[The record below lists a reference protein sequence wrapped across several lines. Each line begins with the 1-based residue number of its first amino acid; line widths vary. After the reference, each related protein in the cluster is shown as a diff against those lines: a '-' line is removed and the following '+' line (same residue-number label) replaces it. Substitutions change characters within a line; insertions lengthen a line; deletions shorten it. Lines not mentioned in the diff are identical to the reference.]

1 VKKGSAVYKRQVRR
15 RTERYPVGMPRASA
29 KDRRE
34 AASILRRILS
44 AIPFADQV
52 AAYLRGHADAL
63 DEGAGRKPPA

>member
-1 VKKGSAVYKRQVRR
+1 
-15 RTERYPVGMPRASA
+15 MPRATA

-34 AASILRRILS
+34 AASILRRVLS

-63 DEGAGRKPPA
+63 DQSAGREPRA